1 MTKIRT
7 IIVDDETFCRTSLSD
22 ILSTDKIDIV
32 GLAENGKVLLELLET
47 VETDIIIL
55 DLKMPVMT
63 GEEAL
68 VVLKEKYPFIKV
80 IILSQDYTDYLAAY
94 SIIHGVAAYLRKE
107 SASDHLISAIETVYN
122 EGYYFNDIV
131 TEEILQM
138 FKGTKKI
145 YYYINSKRFSQREIE
160 VLREICND
168 LTTGQIADK
177 LNISES
183 TVRYHRANLLEKTD
197 SESSLALLKYAVR
210 QKIIRLENP

>member
-1 MTKIRT
+1 MTKIRA
-7 IIVDDETFCRTSLSD
+7 IIVDDEAFCRTSLSD
-22 ILSTDKIDIV
+22 VLTTDKIEIV
-32 GLAENGKVLLELLET
+32 GLAENGKVLLDLLEKT
-47 VETDIIIL
+47 QTDVIVL

-68 VVLKEKYPFIKV
+68 VVLKEKYPNIKV

-94 SIIHGVAAYLRKE
+94 SIIHGVAAYLKKE
-107 SASDHLISAIETVYN
+107 SASDCLVNAIETVYD

-131 TEEILQM
+131 TEEIFNM

-160 VLREICND
+160 VLKEICND

-197 SESSLALLKYAVR
+197 SDSSLALLKYAVR
-210 QKIIRLENP
+210 QKIIRLDNP